1 MSNSDAHHIP
11 ATFSEARMSQP
22 VTSKRAGLPQLILLL
37 IGSCMPVLGA
47 VLLSPVLPRMS
58 EHFAAT
64 PGADVLVPMVL
75 TVPALFIALGAPFA
89 GAIADRFDRKRLLIV
104 TMVGYSIFG
113 TAPLYLDSLQAILGS
128 RVLVGICEAAIM
140 TCCTT
145 LISDYWSG
153 PRRVRY
159 LGLQTLVATI
169 AATAFFALGG
179 LLGAGGWRVP
189 FGVYAVAALAAIPM
203 AVFLWQPATARHDE
217 RQPWPWR
224 DLAVPSLVTIG
235 GGIVFYTLIVQLSY
249 VLNAAGVSDPASIGG
264 ITAVMS
270 LATAI
275 AAGLFTKVASRGP
288 RVLLIAEFATSGL
301 GLLLI
306 FASGS
311 VPVIVAGA
319 VLTGAATGLL
329 LPTLLTWAVNRL
341 PFAQR
346 GRGTGLWTGALFL
359 GEFVSPLLVAALA
372 AVTGGLAASLAV
384 LGLASLIMAALVG
397 TVLAVPTS
405 PLNALP
411 AEQP

>member
-1 MSNSDAHHIP
+1 
-11 ATFSEARMSQP
+11 
-22 VTSKRAGLPQLILLL
+22 
-37 IGSCMPVLGA
+37 
-47 VLLSPVLPRMS
+47 
-58 EHFAAT
+58 
-64 PGADVLVPMVL
+64 
-75 TVPALFIALGAPFA
+75 
-89 GAIADRFDRKRLLIV
+89 
-104 TMVGYSIFG
+104 
-113 TAPLYLDSLQAILGS
+113 
-128 RVLVGICEAAIM
+128 M
-140 TCCTT
+140 TRCTT
-145 LISDYWSG
+145 LIADYWSG

-159 LGLQTLVATI
+159 LGLQPSSPPSPPPRGTAT
-169 AATAFFALGG
+169 
-179 LLGAGGWRVP
+179 V
-189 FGVYAVAALAAIPM
+189 ALARPG
-203 AVFLWQPATARHDE
+203 
-217 RQPWPWR
+217 
-224 DLAVPSLVTIG
+224 VPSLVTIG

-249 VLNAAGVSDPASIGG
+249 VLNAAGVSDPAAIGG

-275 AAGLFTKVASRGP
+275 GAGLFTKVASRGP

-306 FASGS
+306 FAAGS
-311 VPVIVAGA
+311 VPPIVAGA

-359 GEFVSPLLVAALA
+359 GEFVSPLLVAALT

-405 PLNALP
+405 SLNAP
-411 AEQP
+411 TAEQP